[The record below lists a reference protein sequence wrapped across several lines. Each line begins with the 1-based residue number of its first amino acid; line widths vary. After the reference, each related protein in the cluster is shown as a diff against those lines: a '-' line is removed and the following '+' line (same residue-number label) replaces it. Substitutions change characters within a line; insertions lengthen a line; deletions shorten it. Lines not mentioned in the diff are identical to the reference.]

1 MPRGRSA
8 TSVHSDSSDMDI
20 DGIAETEMG
29 KLQRQ
34 FRIMGGDRL
43 AYSIQSQDHIR
54 RQRQEI
60 ENLEKEQ
67 EELQRSLCVSE
78 SLSRRQQDS
87 EDAQTLR
94 SMLEQRDEVGDEVEM
109 ERQSQAELEQ
119 EISIMERKLAE
130 LRRGE
135 VTATLSQKSQS
146 RHTQKASRTL
156 ENKLDRAL
164 IRFNKQ
170 LTKNSHL
177 REDLESLRVERVR
190 FQQLHRRLDKELQ
203 EIRKDIGD
211 MVSLSTAAYD
221 VRVEAQSK
229 MIMMREK
236 AVKDLSQYSA
246 EMKELERVIAHERRL
261 KEFMTTKCSER
272 SGQDEGQELGR
283 RHEVKEQ
290 RRMDSGE
297 ESVDTLEEVFQRIQ
311 NITGE
316 DDLDMLVT
324 RFIQVED
331 QNFALFNYV
340 NEQNNEAE
348 ALRDQINQVRVN
360 SVFHKMDCDRS
371 LVEDLLGS
379 SSGIRE
385 NNIMTYLGLV
395 EQRTNQLLTMQAFL
409 SSRDLDKEY
418 DPKDL
423 ARFLLGQNPEVPRQN
438 IIIQPPVTGDDYD
451 TEESPLTDEEER
463 PLSQG
468 ELRKRIMKGVLLKE
482 GSMRHAAA
490 RRKMS
495 VPSNSRAYYHQPTPA
510 GHHPYYH
517 ATTTS
522 LRTYLP
528 RCTTAPHSPALLPAG
543 HHHTPYALA
552 TDHSHTHPTPTP
564 YLHQAHHHTTYA
576 LQLQQ
581 APPHTPYRPTYQQA
595 TTHSYALLTAT
606 PLPTPYYHSHPPPLP
621 TVATTA
627 TYALPTRTTTHSH
640 ATTSSH
646 HHTPYP

>member
-348 ALRDQINQVRVN
+348 ALRDQINQTQREMEQFNVTGQQQEQEHHALLRDLDQQQRDTESQAHENEVLASAVSKILDQIKTGVN

-482 GSMRHAAA
+482 GSVRHAAA

-495 VPSNSRAYYHQPTPA
+495 VPSNSRRR
-510 GHHPYYH
+510 
-517 ATTTS
+517 S
-522 LRTYLP
+522 LE
-528 RCTTAPHSPALLPAG
+528 A
-543 HHHTPYALA
+543 
-552 TDHSHTHPTPTP
+552 
-564 YLHQAHHHTTYA
+564 
-576 LQLQQ
+576 
-581 APPHTPYRPTYQQA
+581 
-595 TTHSYALLTAT
+595 
-606 PLPTPYYHSHPPPLP
+606 
-621 TVATTA
+621 
-627 TYALPTRTTTHSH
+627 
-640 ATTSSH
+640 
-646 HHTPYP
+646 

>member
-60 ENLEKEQ
+60 ETLEKEQ

-78 SLSRRQQDS
+78 SLSRRQRDS

-94 SMLEQRDEVGDEVEM
+94 SMLEQRDEVGDEVER

-119 EISIMERKLAE
+119 EISSMERKLTE

-146 RHTQKASRTL
+146 RQTQKASRTL

-164 IRFNKQ
+164 IRFNEQ

-177 REDLESLRVERVR
+177 REDLETLRVERVR

-283 RHEVKEQ
+283 RHAAELKEQ
-290 RRMDSGE
+290 RRLDSGE
-297 ESVDTLEEVFQRIQ
+297 ESVDTLEEVFHRIQ

-316 DDLDMLVT
+316 EDLDMLVT

-348 ALRDQINQVRVN
+348 ALRDQINQTQREMEQFNVRGQQQKQQHHALLRDIDQQQRDTVSQAHENEVLASAVSKILDQIKTGVN

-371 LVEDLLGS
+371 VVEDLLGS

-409 SSRDLDKEY
+409 NSRDLDKEY

-423 ARFLLGQNPEVPRQN
+423 ARFLLGQNPEIPRQN

-468 ELRKRIMKGVLLKE
+468 ELRQRIMKGVLLKE
-482 GSMRHAAA
+482 GSVRHAGP

-495 VPSNSRAYYHQPTPA
+495 GPSNSHRR
-510 GHHPYYH
+510 
-517 ATTTS
+517 S
-522 LRTYLP
+522 LE
-528 RCTTAPHSPALLPAG
+528 A
-543 HHHTPYALA
+543 
-552 TDHSHTHPTPTP
+552 
-564 YLHQAHHHTTYA
+564 
-576 LQLQQ
+576 
-581 APPHTPYRPTYQQA
+581 
-595 TTHSYALLTAT
+595 
-606 PLPTPYYHSHPPPLP
+606 
-621 TVATTA
+621 
-627 TYALPTRTTTHSH
+627 
-640 ATTSSH
+640 
-646 HHTPYP
+646 

>member
-60 ENLEKEQ
+60 ETLEKEQ

-78 SLSRRQQDS
+78 SLSRRQRDS

-94 SMLEQRDEVGDEVEM
+94 SMLEQRDEVGDEVER

-119 EISIMERKLAE
+119 EISSMERKLTE

-146 RHTQKASRTL
+146 RQTQKASRTL

-164 IRFNKQ
+164 IRFNEQ
-170 LTKNSHL
+170 LTKISHL
-177 REDLESLRVERVR
+177 REDLETLRVERVR

-283 RHEVKEQ
+283 RHAELKEQ
-290 RRMDSGE
+290 RRLDSGE
-297 ESVDTLEEVFQRIQ
+297 ESVDTLEEVFHRIQ

-316 DDLDMLVT
+316 EDLDMLVT

-348 ALRDQINQVRVN
+348 ALRDQINQTQREMEQFNVRGQQQKQQHHALLRDIDQQQRDTESQAHENEVLASAVSKILDQIKTGVN

-371 LVEDLLGS
+371 VVEDLLGS

-409 SSRDLDKEY
+409 NSRDLDKEY

-423 ARFLLGQNPEVPRQN
+423 ARFLLGQNPEIPRQN

-468 ELRKRIMKGVLLKE
+468 ELRQRIMKGVLLKE
-482 GSMRHAAA
+482 GSVRHAGP

-495 VPSNSRAYYHQPTPA
+495 GPSNSHRR
-510 GHHPYYH
+510 
-517 ATTTS
+517 S
-522 LRTYLP
+522 LE
-528 RCTTAPHSPALLPAG
+528 A
-543 HHHTPYALA
+543 
-552 TDHSHTHPTPTP
+552 
-564 YLHQAHHHTTYA
+564 
-576 LQLQQ
+576 
-581 APPHTPYRPTYQQA
+581 
-595 TTHSYALLTAT
+595 
-606 PLPTPYYHSHPPPLP
+606 
-621 TVATTA
+621 
-627 TYALPTRTTTHSH
+627 
-640 ATTSSH
+640 
-646 HHTPYP
+646 

>member
-211 MVSLSTAAYD
+211 MVSLATAAYD

-348 ALRDQINQVRVN
+348 ALRDQINQTQREMEQFNVTGQQQEQEHHALLRDLDQQQRDTESQAHENEVLASAVSKILDQIKTGVN

-482 GSMRHAAA
+482 GSVRHAAA

-495 VPSNSRAYYHQPTPA
+495 VPSNSRRR
-510 GHHPYYH
+510 
-517 ATTTS
+517 S
-522 LRTYLP
+522 LE
-528 RCTTAPHSPALLPAG
+528 A
-543 HHHTPYALA
+543 
-552 TDHSHTHPTPTP
+552 
-564 YLHQAHHHTTYA
+564 
-576 LQLQQ
+576 
-581 APPHTPYRPTYQQA
+581 
-595 TTHSYALLTAT
+595 
-606 PLPTPYYHSHPPPLP
+606 
-621 TVATTA
+621 
-627 TYALPTRTTTHSH
+627 
-640 ATTSSH
+640 
-646 HHTPYP
+646 

>member
-60 ENLEKEQ
+60 EKLEKEQ

-78 SLSRRQQDS
+78 SLSRRQRDS

-94 SMLEQRDEVGDEVEM
+94 SMLEQRDEVGDEVER

-119 EISIMERKLAE
+119 EISSMERKLTE

-146 RHTQKASRTL
+146 RQTQKASRTL

-164 IRFNKQ
+164 IRFNEQ

-177 REDLESLRVERVR
+177 REDLETLRVERVR

-283 RHEVKEQ
+283 RHELKEQ

-297 ESVDTLEEVFQRIQ
+297 ESVDTLEEVFHRIQ

-316 DDLDMLVT
+316 EDLDMLVT

-348 ALRDQINQVRVN
+348 ALRDQINQVSKREMEQFNLTGQQQKQEHHALLRDIDQQQRDTESQAHENEVLASAVSKILDQIKTGVN

-371 LVEDLLGS
+371 VVEDLLGS

-385 NNIMTYLGLV
+385 NNIMTYLGLA

-409 SSRDLDKEY
+409 NSRDLDKEY

-468 ELRKRIMKGVLLKE
+468 ELRQRIMKGVSYDKYSL
-482 GSMRHAAA
+482 
-490 RRKMS
+490 
-495 VPSNSRAYYHQPTPA
+495 
-510 GHHPYYH
+510 
-517 ATTTS
+517 TS
-522 LRTYLP
+522 
-528 RCTTAPHSPALLPAG
+528 
-543 HHHTPYALA
+543 
-552 TDHSHTHPTPTP
+552 
-564 YLHQAHHHTTYA
+564 
-576 LQLQQ
+576 
-581 APPHTPYRPTYQQA
+581 
-595 TTHSYALLTAT
+595 
-606 PLPTPYYHSHPPPLP
+606 
-621 TVATTA
+621 
-627 TYALPTRTTTHSH
+627 
-640 ATTSSH
+640 
-646 HHTPYP
+646 

>member
-60 ENLEKEQ
+60 ETLEKEQ

-78 SLSRRQQDS
+78 SLSRRQRDS

-94 SMLEQRDEVGDEVEM
+94 SMLEQRDEVGDEVER

-119 EISIMERKLAE
+119 EISSMERKLTE

-146 RHTQKASRTL
+146 RQTQKASRTL

-164 IRFNKQ
+164 IRFNEQ

-177 REDLESLRVERVR
+177 REDLETLRVERVR

-283 RHEVKEQ
+283 RHELKEQ
-290 RRMDSGE
+290 RRLDSGE
-297 ESVDTLEEVFQRIQ
+297 ESVDTLEEVFHRIQ

-316 DDLDMLVT
+316 EDLDMLVT

-348 ALRDQINQVRVN
+348 ALRDQINQTQREMEQFNVRGQQQKQQHHALLRDIDQQQRDTVSQAHENEVLASAVSKILDQIKTGVN

-371 LVEDLLGS
+371 VVEDLLGS

-409 SSRDLDKEY
+409 NSRVTNLASEY

-423 ARFLLGQNPEVPRQN
+423 ARFLLGQNPEIPRQN

-468 ELRKRIMKGVLLKE
+468 ELRQRIMKGVSYDKYSHSL
-482 GSMRHAAA
+482 
-490 RRKMS
+490 
-495 VPSNSRAYYHQPTPA
+495 TP
-510 GHHPYYH
+510 
-517 ATTTS
+517 
-522 LRTYLP
+522 
-528 RCTTAPHSPALLPAG
+528 
-543 HHHTPYALA
+543 
-552 TDHSHTHPTPTP
+552 
-564 YLHQAHHHTTYA
+564 
-576 LQLQQ
+576 
-581 APPHTPYRPTYQQA
+581 
-595 TTHSYALLTAT
+595 
-606 PLPTPYYHSHPPPLP
+606 
-621 TVATTA
+621 
-627 TYALPTRTTTHSH
+627 
-640 ATTSSH
+640 
-646 HHTPYP
+646 

>member
-1 MPRGRSA
+1 
-8 TSVHSDSSDMDI
+8 
-20 DGIAETEMG
+20 MG

-211 MVSLSTAAYD
+211 MVSLATAAYD

-348 ALRDQINQVRVN
+348 ALRDQINQTQREMEQFNVTGQQQEQEHHALLRDLDQQQRDTESQAHENEVLASAVSKILDQIKTGVN

-482 GSMRHAAA
+482 GSVRHAAA

-495 VPSNSRAYYHQPTPA
+495 VPSNSRRR
-510 GHHPYYH
+510 
-517 ATTTS
+517 S
-522 LRTYLP
+522 LE
-528 RCTTAPHSPALLPAG
+528 A
-543 HHHTPYALA
+543 
-552 TDHSHTHPTPTP
+552 
-564 YLHQAHHHTTYA
+564 
-576 LQLQQ
+576 
-581 APPHTPYRPTYQQA
+581 
-595 TTHSYALLTAT
+595 
-606 PLPTPYYHSHPPPLP
+606 
-621 TVATTA
+621 
-627 TYALPTRTTTHSH
+627 
-640 ATTSSH
+640 
-646 HHTPYP
+646 